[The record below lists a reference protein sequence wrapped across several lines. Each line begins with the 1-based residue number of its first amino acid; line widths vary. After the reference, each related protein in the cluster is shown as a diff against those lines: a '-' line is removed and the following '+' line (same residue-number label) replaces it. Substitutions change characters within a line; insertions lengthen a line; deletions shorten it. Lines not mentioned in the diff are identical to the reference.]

1 MQHSSDRSILKMTV
15 IGAVIIFAVLL
26 LVYRS
31 VITVVLLLVT
41 VAIELF
47 AARGI
52 VAFLG
57 DNNIVVLSTFAINL
71 LVALA
76 MAAGTDYGIF
86 FFGRY
91 QEARQAGEDPET
103 AYYTTYRG
111 VAPVV
116 LGSGLTIAG
125 AMLCLSFTRMPI
137 FQTIGVPCAVGM
149 LVAVAVALTLVPAVL
164 AVGSRFGLFDPKRR
178 IRVRRWRRV
187 GTAIVRWP
195 APILVATLAVAL
207 IGLVTLP
214 GYKTSYNDRL
224 YIPKDIPANLGYAAA
239 DRHFSQARMMPEIL
253 MIESNHDMRNPADFL
268 VLHRLAKAIF
278 RVPGISRVQ
287 GITRPEGTPIEH
299 TSIPFLISMQNAGQL
314 QSMKYMKSRI
324 NDMLK
329 HGRPAGPTN
338 RDHEAYVRNA
348 EAAHRDCSP
357 LIRRDKRYD

>member
-1 MQHSSDRSILKMTV
+1 
-15 IGAVIIFAVLL
+15 
-26 LVYRS
+26 
-31 VITVVLLLVT
+31 
-41 VAIELF
+41 
-47 AARGI
+47 
-52 VAFLG
+52 
-57 DNNIVVLSTFAINL
+57 
-71 LVALA
+71 

-116 LGSGLTIAG
+116 LASGLTIAG

-164 AVGSRFGLFDPKRR
+164 AVGSGFGLFDPKRR
-178 IRVRRWRRV
+178 IGFGRWRRI

-239 DRHFSQARMMPEIL
+239 DRHFSQSRMMPEIL

-268 VLHRLAKAIF
+268 VLHKLAKAIF

-314 QSMKYMKSRI
+314 QSMKYHERRCMNDLLKQADMMTKQIAIMKRMYELQQQLTAI
-324 NDMLK
+324 THHID
-329 HGRPAGPTN
+329 
-338 RDHEAYVRNA
+338 
-348 EAAHRDCSP
+348 
-357 LIRRDKRYD
+357 RR